1 MSRLSQLA
9 SLVGRSLI
17 IGVGFAFA
25 LMIGGMTMNI
35 LGLPLPSFGR
45 QPKPF
50 PVPRVVSHRWH
61 TDRLTL
67 GPLSSRLKLPFFG
80 RACLWLL
87 LLLVLNGVINMIEAL
102 FFTTIPH
109 AQLAS
114 SLAILAF
121 GQVAVAI
128 LLSLLF
134 RPKQTGPGLLTRLRE
149 TLAQRT
155 PVSWAWRFG
164 LAALSYLPIYYLF
177 GMIVAPFVL
186 PYYDNPDLG
195 LNLTVPG
202 IGVILP
208 LEIGRGLLYA
218 LTLFPLIAVLRG
230 GYWSRAFWVGLTIAV
245 LGSWVPML
253 QAPGWTPVLRLAHG
267 LEITADAFVQ
277 GVVLTWLLSPPE
289 PATEDCDQ
297 DPSRGNEMDFR
308 HISVSLVDGVT
319 VVRFKNL
326 AKAVHLDESSDE
338 IGNELQALLDEG
350 EPCSLIFDFENQEF
364 MPTGFFNAN
373 WSVFSE
379 W

>member
-1 MSRLSQLA
+1 MSRLSRFA
-9 SLVGRSLI
+9 SLGGRSLI

-35 LGLPLPSFGR
+35 LGLPLPSFGG

-50 PVPRVVSHRWH
+50 QSLVSSLIAG
-61 TDRLTL
+61 TLMGLTL
-67 GPLSSRLKLPFFG
+67 GPLSSRLNLPLLG
-80 RACLWLL
+80 RGCLWLL
-87 LLLVLNGVINMIEAL
+87 LLLVLNGVINMVEAV
-102 FFTTIPH
+102 FFTTIPR

-121 GQVAVAI
+121 GQIAVAV
-128 LLSLLF
+128 LLTLLF
-134 RPKQTGPGLLTRLRE
+134 RPYETGPGLLTRLRA

-164 LAALSYLPIYYLF
+164 LASLSYLPIYYLF

-230 GYWSRAFWVGLTIAV
+230 SYWSRALWVGLTIAV
-245 LGSWVPML
+245 LGSWVPMI
-253 QAPGWTPVLRLAHG
+253 QAIHWIPALRLAHG

-277 GVVLTWLLSPPE
+277 GIVLTWLLAPPDAANE
-289 PATEDCDQ
+289 DLRSRAT
-297 DPSRGNEMDFR
+297 P
-308 HISVSLVDGVT
+308 
-319 VVRFKNL
+319 
-326 AKAVHLDESSDE
+326 
-338 IGNELQALLDEG
+338 G
-350 EPCSLIFDFENQEF
+350 E
-364 MPTGFFNAN
+364 
-373 WSVFSE
+373 
-379 W
+379 

>member
-1 MSRLSQLA
+1 MSPAYRWVSLSRVAGL
-9 SLVGRSLI
+9 LGRSLI
-17 IGVGFAFA
+17 VGVGFAFA

-35 LGLPLPSFGR
+35 LGLPLPSLGR
-45 QPKPF
+45 QPRPF
-50 PVPRVVSHRWH
+50 LSLVSSLIAGVLMG
-61 TDRLTL
+61 LTL
-67 GPLSSRLKLPFFG
+67 GPLGTRLNLPLLG

-87 LLLVLNGVINMIEAL
+87 LLLVLNGLINTIEAF

-114 SLAILAF
+114 SLAILGF
-121 GQVAVAI
+121 GQLAVA
-128 LLSLLF
+128 LLLALLF
-134 RPKQTGPGLLTRLRE
+134 RSQRTRPGLLARLGE

-155 PVSWAWRFG
+155 SASWSWRFG
-164 LAALSYLPIYYLF
+164 LAAISYVPIYYLF

-230 GYWSRAFWVGLTIAV
+230 SYWSRAFWVGLTIAV

-253 QAPGWTPVLRLAHG
+253 QAVFWTPALRLAHG

-277 GVVLTWLLSPPE
+277 GFVLTWLLEPPN
-289 PATEDCDQ
+289 PASEGLRQ
-297 DPSRGNEMDFR
+297 DPRHENE
-308 HISVSLVDGVT
+308 H
-319 VVRFKNL
+319 
-326 AKAVHLDESSDE
+326 
-338 IGNELQALLDEG
+338 ALPSGLG
-350 EPCSLIFDFENQEF
+350 EPR
-364 MPTGFFNAN
+364 
-373 WSVFSE
+373 
-379 W
+379 

>member
-1 MSRLSQLA
+1 MSRLSRFA
-9 SLVGRSLI
+9 SLGGRSLI

-35 LGLPLPSFGR
+35 LGLPLPSFGG

-50 PVPRVVSHRWH
+50 RSLVSSLIAG
-61 TDRLTL
+61 TLTGFTL
-67 GPLSSRLKLPFFG
+67 GPLSSRLRLPFLE

-102 FFTTIPH
+102 FFTTIPR

-164 LAALSYLPIYYLF
+164 LASLSYLPIYYMF

-230 GYWSRAFWVGLTIAV
+230 GYWSRALWVGLTIAV

-253 QAPGWTPVLRLAHG
+253 QALHLTPGLRLAHG

-277 GVVLTWLLSPPE
+277 GVALTWLLAPRDL
-289 PATEDCDQ
+289 ATANLGQ
-297 DPSRGNEMDFR
+297 DP
-308 HISVSLVDGVT
+308 T
-319 VVRFKNL
+319 
-326 AKAVHLDESSDE
+326 
-338 IGNELQALLDEG
+338 QG
-350 EPCSLIFDFENQEF
+350 E
-364 MPTGFFNAN
+364 
-373 WSVFSE
+373 
-379 W
+379 